1 MKEKHA
7 MEVNRKS
14 DARKTFGE
22 KEMLTKERERERVAS
37 CESDAK
43 ETGEGHLRERARHVR
58 ERARHAPT
66 VEREKGSGERGG
78 GRETR
83 GR

>member
-1 MKEKHA
+1 
-7 MEVNRKS
+7 MERKRCL
-14 DARKTFGE
+14 RK
-22 KEMLTKERERERVAS
+22 RERERVAS